1 MHLHPSQEEISEISY
16 SAKLHN
22 TIFVVLEMCRKI
34 KSLVQMVTEFVFLVV
49 PLITSLSLWPQETD
63 VLVKKSKQIWVTP
76 PHPQIYESFVMKK
89 K

>member
-16 SAKLHN
+16 SAKLN
-22 TIFVVLEMCRKI
+22 TIFDVLEKCRKI

-49 PLITSLSLWPQETD
+49 PLITSLPLRPQETN

>member
-16 SAKLHN
+16 SAKLH
-22 TIFVVLEMCRKI
+22 TIFDVLVIYGKN
-34 KSLVQMVTEFVFLVV
+34 KGLVQMVTEFVFLVV
-49 PLITSLSLWPQETD
+49 PLITSLSLWPQETN